1 MSPTQP
7 MEARSSILRYRPYT
21 DRTKMNPQIEGV
33 VFVIDD
39 DASIRRALARLL
51 RSVGYP
57 FECFPSASAFL
68 ARPPAAVPA
77 CVVLDYRMPGLNGL
91 ELQDALIAAGRN
103 ESIIFIT
110 GHGDIPTC
118 ANAMKAG
125 AIDFLPKPFR
135 DVDLLNAIAR
145 SLRVAQRLM
154 HQHTERTR
162 IQALLDDLTPRER
175 EVLELVVLGKLNKQ
189 IAAKLGA
196 SEKTIK
202 VHRGR
207 VMQKMQVF
215 SVAELVRLTELVAP
229 VGPAKAENL
238 GVFSE
243 LPRDATKV

>member
-1 MSPTQP
+1 MNQQP
-7 MEARSSILRYRPYT
+7 
-21 DRTKMNPQIEGV
+21 EGM

-39 DASIRRALARLL
+39 DASVRRALTRLL

-57 FECFPSASAFL
+57 FECFPSALAFL
-68 ARPPAAVPA
+68 ARLPAAVHS

-91 ELQDALIAAGRN
+91 ELQNALIAAGRD

-125 AIDFLPKPFR
+125 ATDFLPKPFR
-135 DVDLLNAIAR
+135 DEDLLNAIAR
-145 SLRVAQRLM
+145 SLRLAQRIIR
-154 HQHTERTR
+154 QRAERTR
-162 IQALLDDLTPRER
+162 ILTLVEDLTPRER
-175 EVLELVVLGKLNKQ
+175 EVMELVILGRLNKQ
-189 IAAKLGA
+189 IAAQLGA

-207 VMQKMQVF
+207 MMQKMQVF

-229 VGPAKAENL
+229 VGPAEGRPGHSL
-238 GVFSE
+238 GTI
-243 LPRDATKV
+243 RGCD

>member
-1 MSPTQP
+1 MSTQLDG
-7 MEARSSILRYRPYT
+7 M
-21 DRTKMNPQIEGV
+21 
-33 VFVIDD
+33 VFIIDD
-39 DASIRRALARLL
+39 DAPVRRALGRLL
-51 RSVGYP
+51 RSVGYSI
-57 FECFPSASAFL
+57 ESFPSACAFL
-68 ARPPAAVPA
+68 SRSPSTSPS
-77 CVVLDYRMPGLNGL
+77 CVILDFRMPGLNGL
-91 ELQDALIAAGRN
+91 ELQRALAAAGRD

-135 DVDLLNAIAR
+135 DEDLLEAIAR
-145 SLRVAQRLM
+145 SLRVAQGLLRE
-154 HQHTERTR
+154 HAERTR
-162 IQALLDDLTPRER
+162 IQALVDDLTPRER

-229 VGPAKAENL
+229 
-238 GVFSE
+238 
-243 LPRDATKV
+243 

>member
-1 MSPTQP
+1 
-7 MEARSSILRYRPYT
+7 MEVRSFISRCPPYT
-21 DRTKMNPQIEGV
+21 DQTKMNPQRDGM

-39 DASIRRALARLL
+39 DVSIRRALARLL
-51 RSVGYP
+51 RSVGYRY
-57 FECFPSASAFL
+57 ECFSSASAFL
-68 ARPPAAVPA
+68 DRPPAAVPS
-77 CVVLDYRMPGLNGL
+77 CVVLDYRMPGLDGL
-91 ELQDALIAAGRN
+91 ELQNALIAAGRD
-103 ESIIFIT
+103 ECIIFIT

-145 SLRVAQRLM
+145 SLRLAERLLRE
-154 HQHTERTR
+154 HAERTR
-162 IQALLDDLTPRER
+162 IQALIEHLTPRER

-189 IAAKLGA
+189 IADKLGA

-215 SVAELVRLTELVAP
+215 SVAELVRLTE
-229 VGPAKAENL
+229 NL
-238 GVFSE
+238 GILSE
-243 LPRDATKV
+243 PPGYATKV

>member
-1 MSPTQP
+1 
-7 MEARSSILRYRPYT
+7 
-21 DRTKMNPQIEGV
+21 MNAQSDGM

-39 DASIRRALARLL
+39 DASVRKALARLL
-51 RSVGYP
+51 RSVGYTY
-57 FECFPSASAFL
+57 ECFPSASTFL
-68 ARPPAAVPA
+68 ARPTASIPS

-91 ELQDALIAAGRN
+91 ELQNALIAAGRN

-125 AIDFLPKPFR
+125 AIDFLPKPFQ
-135 DVDLLNAIAR
+135 DEDLLNAIAR

-154 HQHTERTR
+154 REHAERTR
-162 IQALLDDLTPRER
+162 IQDLVDQLTPRER
-175 EVLELVVLGKLNKQ
+175 EVLELVILGKLNKQ
-189 IAAKLGA
+189 IAAQLGA

-229 VGPAKAENL
+229 VGPAKAESVGIL
-238 GVFSE
+238 SE
-243 LPRDATKV
+243 SPKDGTKV

>member
-1 MSPTQP
+1 MPPMQP
-7 MEARSSILRYRPYT
+7 AEVRSFISHCLLYT
-21 DRTKMNPQIEGV
+21 DQTKMNQQTEGM

-39 DASIRRALARLL
+39 DAPIRRALGRLL
-51 RSVGYP
+51 RSVGYSH
-57 FECFPSASAFL
+57 ECFPSASAFL

-91 ELQDALIAAGRN
+91 ELQNALTAAARP

-135 DVDLLNAIAR
+135 DEDLLNAIAR
-145 SLRVAQRLM
+145 SLRLAERLLRQRA
-154 HQHTERTR
+154 ERTR
-162 IQALLDDLTPRER
+162 IQTLLDDLTPRER
-175 EVLELVVLGKLNKQ
+175 EVLELVVLGRLNKQ

-229 VGPAKAENL
+229 VGPAKAENV
-238 GVFSE
+238 GTFSE
-243 LPRDATKV
+243 LPRHATKV

>member
-1 MSPTQP
+1 
-7 MEARSSILRYRPYT
+7 
-21 DRTKMNPQIEGV
+21 MNPQPDGM

-39 DASIRRALARLL
+39 DVSIRRALARLL
-51 RSVGYP
+51 RSVGYHY
-57 FECFPSASAFL
+57 ECFPSASAFL
-68 ARPPAAVPA
+68 DRPPAAVPS

-91 ELQDALIAAGRN
+91 ELQNALITGGRD

-118 ANAMKAG
+118 AKAMKAG

-145 SLRVAQRLM
+145 SLRLAQRLM
-154 HQHTERTR
+154 RQHAERTR
-162 IQALLDDLTPRER
+162 IQALVDDLTPRER
-175 EVLELVVLGKLNKQ
+175 EVLELVVLGRLNKQ

-238 GVFSE
+238 GIVSG
-243 LPRDATKV
+243 LPGDATKV

>member
-1 MSPTQP
+1 MPP
-7 MEARSSILRYRPYT
+7 MQAAEVRSFILHCLPYI
-21 DRTKMNPQIEGV
+21 DQTKMNPQIEGM

-51 RSVGYP
+51 RSAGYSH
-57 FECFPSASAFL
+57 ECFPSASAFL
-68 ARPPAAVPA
+68 ARPPAAVPS

-91 ELQDALIAAGRN
+91 ELQNALIAAGRH

-110 GHGDIPTC
+110 AHGDIPTC

-135 DVDLLNAIAR
+135 DEDLLNAIAR
-145 SLRVAQRLM
+145 SLRVAQRLTR
-154 HQHTERTR
+154 QHAERTR
-162 IQALLDDLTPRER
+162 IQNLVDALTPRER
-175 EVLELVVLGKLNKQ
+175 EVLALVVLGKLNKQ

-215 SVAELVRLTELVAP
+215 SVAELVRLTE
-229 VGPAKAENL
+229 NL
-238 GVFSE
+238 GLFSE
-243 LPRDATKV
+243 LPRGETKV

>member
-1 MSPTQP
+1 MPPMQP
-7 MEARSSILRYRPYT
+7 AEVRSFISHCLLYT
-21 DRTKMNPQIEGV
+21 DQTKMNQQTEGM

-39 DASIRRALARLL
+39 DAPIRRALGRLL
-51 RSVGYP
+51 RSVGYSH
-57 FECFPSASAFL
+57 ECFPSASAFL
-68 ARPPAAVPA
+68 ARLPAVPA

-91 ELQDALIAAGRN
+91 ELQNALTAAGRH

-135 DVDLLNAIAR
+135 DEDLLNAIAR
-145 SLRVAQRLM
+145 SLRLAERILRQRA
-154 HQHTERTR
+154 ERSR
-162 IQALLDDLTPRER
+162 IQALVDNLTPRER

-229 VGPAKAENL
+229 VGPAKVENV
-238 GVFSE
+238 GIFSE
-243 LPRDATKV
+243 VPRDATKV

>member
-1 MSPTQP
+1 MQAA
-7 MEARSSILRYRPYT
+7 EVRSFISHCLLYI
-21 DRTKMNPQIEGV
+21 DQIKMNPQTEGM

-39 DASIRRALARLL
+39 DVSIRRALARLL

-57 FECFPSASAFL
+57 FECFPSARAFL
-68 ARPPAAVPA
+68 ARPPAAVPS

-91 ELQDALIAAGRN
+91 ELQNALIAAGRD

-110 GHGDIPTC
+110 GYGDIPTC

-125 AIDFLPKPFR
+125 ATDFLPKPFR
-135 DVDLLNAIAR
+135 DDDLLNAIAR
-145 SLRVAQRLM
+145 SLRAAQRLTRE
-154 HQHTERTR
+154 HAERTR
-162 IQALLDDLTPRER
+162 IQALVGHLTPRER

-189 IAAKLGA
+189 IAAHLGA

-229 VGPAKAENL
+229 VGPAKAEDL
-238 GVFSE
+238 GMLSQ
-243 LPRDATKV
+243 LPRDETKV

>member
-1 MSPTQP
+1 
-7 MEARSSILRYRPYT
+7 
-21 DRTKMNPQIEGV
+21 MNPQHAGM

-39 DASIRRALARLL
+39 DASVRRALARLL
-51 RSVGYP
+51 RSVGYSY
-57 FECFPSASAFL
+57 ECFPAASAFL
-68 ARPPAAVPA
+68 ARATAPVPS

-91 ELQDALIAAGRN
+91 ELQNALIAAGRN

-135 DVDLLNAIAR
+135 DEDLLNAIAR
-145 SLRVAQRLM
+145 SLRLAQRLVR
-154 HQHTERTR
+154 QHAERTR
-162 IQALLDDLTPRER
+162 IQALVDNLTPRER

-215 SVAELVRLTELVAP
+215 SVAELVRLTE
-229 VGPAKAENL
+229 NL
-238 GVFSE
+238 GILSE
-243 LPRDATKV
+243 LPGDATKV

>member
-1 MSPTQP
+1 
-7 MEARSSILRYRPYT
+7 MEVRSFISRCPPYT
-21 DRTKMNPQIEGV
+21 DQTKMNPQRDGM
-33 VFVIDD
+33 VFVVDD
-39 DASIRRALARLL
+39 DVSIRRALARLL
-51 RSVGYP
+51 RSVGYRY
-57 FECFPSASAFL
+57 ECFSSASAFL
-68 ARPPAAVPA
+68 DRPPAAVPS

-91 ELQDALIAAGRN
+91 ELQNALIAAGRD

-145 SLRVAQRLM
+145 SLLLAERLLRE
-154 HQHTERTR
+154 HAERTR
-162 IQALLDDLTPRER
+162 IQARIDHLTPRER

-189 IAAKLGA
+189 IADKLGA

-215 SVAELVRLTELVAP
+215 SVAELVRLTE
-229 VGPAKAENL
+229 NL
-238 GVFSE
+238 GILSE
-243 LPRDATKV
+243 PPGYATKV

>member
-1 MSPTQP
+1 
-7 MEARSSILRYRPYT
+7 
-21 DRTKMNPQIEGV
+21 MNPQTEGV

-51 RSVGYP
+51 RSVGYAY
-57 FECFPSASAFL
+57 ECFPSAGAFL
-68 ARPPAAVPA
+68 ARPTSSVPA
-77 CVVLDYRMPGLNGL
+77 CVLLDYRMPGFNGL
-91 ELQDALIAAGRN
+91 ELQNALIAAGRN

-135 DVDLLNAIAR
+135 DEDLLNAIAR

-154 HQHTERTR
+154 RQHAERTR
-162 IQALLDDLTPRER
+162 IQALVDCLTPRER

-215 SVAELVRLTELVAP
+215 SVAELVRLTEFVAL
-229 VGPAKAENL
+229 VGPAKPESL
-238 GVFSE
+238 GILSE
-243 LPRDATKV
+243 LPGDATKV

>member
-1 MSPTQP
+1 MQP
-7 MEARSSILRYRPYT
+7 MEAQSSIARCLPYT
-21 DRTKMNPQIEGV
+21 DQNKMNQQTEGM

-39 DASIRRALARLL
+39 DASVRRALTRLL

-57 FECFPSASAFL
+57 FECFPSALAFL
-68 ARPPAAVPA
+68 ARLPAAVPS

-91 ELQDALIAAGRN
+91 ELQNALIAAGRD

-135 DVDLLNAIAR
+135 DEDLLNAIAR
-145 SLRVAQRLM
+145 SLRLAQRIM
-154 HQHTERTR
+154 RQRAERTR
-162 IQALLDDLTPRER
+162 ILTLVKDLTPRER
-175 EVLELVVLGKLNKQ
+175 EVMELVVLGRLNKQ
-189 IAAKLGA
+189 IAAELGA

-229 VGPAKAENL
+229 VGLRRENL
-238 GVFSE
+238 SILSE
-243 LPRDATKV
+243 LSGDATKV

>member
-1 MSPTQP
+1 MQPT
-7 MEARSSILRYRPYT
+7 EARSFISRCLRYT
-21 DRTKMNPQIEGV
+21 DQTKMNQQTEER

-39 DASIRRALARLL
+39 DAPIRRALARLL
-51 RSVGYP
+51 RSVGYSH
-57 FECFPSASAFL
+57 ECFPSASAFL

-77 CVVLDYRMPGLNGL
+77 CVVLDYRMSGLNGL
-91 ELQDALIAAGRN
+91 ELQNALIAAGRD

-135 DVDLLNAIAR
+135 DEDLPDAVAR
-145 SLRVAQRLM
+145 SLKRSESRWRE
-154 HQHTERTR
+154 HTERTK
-162 IQALLDDLTPRER
+162 IQALVEQLTPRER
-175 EVLELVVLGKLNKQ
+175 EVMESVVAGKLNKQ
-189 IAAKLGA
+189 IAAELGA

-215 SVAELVRLTELVAP
+215 SVAELVRLTES
-229 VGPAKAENL
+229 L
-238 GVFSE
+238 GIQ
-243 LPRDATKV
+243 PDRTKV